1 MHVQKFK
8 DCIIHP
14 SGDETSFEILFN
26 REISL
31 RGFRYI
37 DQSNFL
43 IFKEYLIER
52 ETFVQSILFLLLGN
66 RIERSLMNLLLYK
79 FKKDRI
85 ISIKSYK
92 STHLCVFQLRLND
105 QTSSSLRILRWF
117 LVSWN
122 AKLIPIKK
130 VHLLKN
136 NFTIL
141 YQNTV
146 LFIETQ

>member
-52 ETFVQSILFLLLGN
+52 ETFVQIVQSILFLLLGN
-66 RIERSLMNLLLYK
+66 RIEKSLTNLLL
-79 FKKDRI
+79 
-85 ISIKSYK
+85 
-92 STHLCVFQLRLND
+92 
-105 QTSSSLRILRWF
+105 
-117 LVSWN
+117 
-122 AKLIPIKK
+122 
-130 VHLLKN
+130 
-136 NFTIL
+136 
-141 YQNTV
+141 
-146 LFIETQ
+146 